1 MNLQILFITFAI
13 TKFVNVCTMHKKC
26 SGKKKE
32 SYVLVVSDVGI
43 AGNAW
48 MSKYISIATFSL
60 PSNWHIPG
68 HSEE

>member
-13 TKFVNVCTMHKKC
+13 TKFVNVCTMHKNALVR
-26 SGKKKE
+26 KKE

>member
-1 MNLQILFITFAI
+1 M
-13 TKFVNVCTMHKKC
+13 FVQCIKNALVR
-26 SGKKKE
+26 KKE
-32 SYVLVVSDVGI
+32 SYVFVVSDAGI

-68 HSEE
+68 HSKEYRYT